1 MSNFEYVTVIVSVVL
16 ALGFSHLLGSIGS
29 IIPNPGRVRGYWLHF
44 VWVFLLLT
52 LHFQFWLGLWGLRSR
67 QEFPVPLIASFLAA
81 ASLIFV
87 AARVLVPELHDGQHV
102 DLREHFLRI
111 RVPFF
116 SILGFFWLFLIASR
130 MAYIGGSLFEP
141 PVAAWLAF
149 ILLCILGAVLK
160 RDAWHALI
168 ALAWLGLAMGHLL
181 FVARSVAA

>member
-1 MSNFEYVTVIVSVVL
+1 MNNFEYVTIIVSVVL
-16 ALGFSHLLGSIGS
+16 TLGFSHLLGSIGS
-29 IIPNPGRVRGYWLHF
+29 AISNPGRVRPYWLHF

-81 ASLIFV
+81 ASFIFV
-87 AARVLVPELHDGQHV
+87 AARVLVPDTYDGQQV

-116 SILGFFWLFLIASR
+116 ATLGVFWLFLIGSR
-130 MAYIGGSLFEP
+130 MAYIGGSFFEP

-149 ILLCILGAVLK
+149 VLLAVFGAYLK
-160 RDAWHALI
+160 REAWHATI
-168 ALAWLGLAMGHLL
+168 ALAWLGLAIGHLL
-181 FVARSVAA
+181 FVVKSVAA